1 VITLKVDN
9 RYVRISGA
17 DRGEIRKLERI
28 TSYRVAGAYYSPA
41 FRSKRW
47 DGREH
52 LLRFSRRHGYR
63 APAGLLEDILVEL
76 RAHKFKYKIVTEDR
90 RKPKRKID
98 FAWNPDIKLR
108 PYQNEAV
115 EATVARHW
123 LLRGRGILKMPI
135 RSGKTKTA
143 AAIIQKMGLKTLFV
157 VTNQL
162 LLYQSQEALADALL
176 TDVGIIG
183 DSEWI
188 EHDVTVATVQT
199 LCRARGGKQ
208 KVDGKNVKI
217 PRNPRYKAMLEE
229 YDLIFFDECHHLAG
243 DSWHA
248 ALMDFDAPFRIGLSA
263 TAYLENESESE
274 RGVIWLKACCGNIL
288 IDIEPSRLIREG
300 YLMRPLVKMYPV
312 RKPDLTGRR
321 WSVEL
326 HNAAIYE
333 NESRNKKIAK
343 LVRKYVDKGMK
354 VLVVTNRL
362 NQVDAIIE
370 SLDDVC
376 YGVAASI
383 TGRDPMSMRKE
394 LIKEYA
400 KGGLMALVGTVFGE
414 GVDIPEIECVIN
426 AEGGK
431 DIKATVQKM
440 RNLTPH
446 EGKKRAIFIDFADL
460 TNQYF
465 ARHSAE
471 RLAVYRSESE
481 FRIKLMR

>member
-1 VITLKVDN
+1 VITLKLDN
-9 RYVRISGA
+9 RYVRIVGA
-17 DRGEIRKLERI
+17 TRSEIRKLERI

-52 LLRFSRRHGYR
+52 LLRFSRRKGYR
-63 APAGLLEDILVEL
+63 APVGLLEDILVEL
-76 RAHKFKYKIVTEDR
+76 RSQGIKYQIEAKR
-90 RKPKRKID
+90 KRKPTNKID
-98 FAWNPDIKLR
+98 FAWNSEIELR

-115 EATVARHW
+115 EAATGRHA
-123 LLRGRGILKMPI
+123 LLLGRGILKMPI

-143 AAIIQKMGLKTLFV
+143 AGIIHKMGLRTLFV
-157 VTNQL
+157 VNNQL

-188 EHDVTVATVQT
+188 EHDVTVATAQT
-199 LCRARGGKQ
+199 LCRARGGTQ
-208 KVDGKNVKI
+208 EVDGKKKKI
-217 PRNPRYKAMLEE
+217 PRDPRYKAMLKR
-229 YDLIFFDECHHLAG
+229 YDLIFFDECHHLTG

-248 ALMDFDAPFRIGLSA
+248 ALMDFDAPYKIGLSA
-263 TAYLENESESE
+263 TAYLDNASESE
-274 RGVIWLKACCGNIL
+274 RGVIWLKACCGNVL
-288 IDIEPSRLIREG
+288 IDIETSRLIKEG
-300 YLMRPLVKMYPV
+300 YLVRPLVKLYPIT
-312 RKPDLTGRR
+312 KPDLTDHR
-321 WSVEL
+321 WSTEL

-333 NESRNKKIAK
+333 NKHRNKKIAR
-343 LVRKYVDKGMK
+343 LVRKYVEKGVK

-362 NQVDAIIE
+362 NQVAEIIE
-370 SLDDVC
+370 TLDDVSF
-376 YGVAASI
+376 GVAASI
-383 TGRDPMSMRKE
+383 TGRDPMPLRRE
-394 LIKEYA
+394 LIEEYT

-446 EGKKRAIFIDFADL
+446 EGKKRAVFIDFMDF
-460 TNQYF
+460 TNSYF
-465 ARHSAE
+465 AKHSAE

-481 FRIKLMR
+481 FRIKLLK